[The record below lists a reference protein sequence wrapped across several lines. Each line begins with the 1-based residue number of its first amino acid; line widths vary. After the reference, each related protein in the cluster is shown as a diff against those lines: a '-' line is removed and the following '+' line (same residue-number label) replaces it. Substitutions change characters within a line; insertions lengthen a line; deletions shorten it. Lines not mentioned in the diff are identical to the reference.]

1 MPDGELDDPVTPA
14 FFDVLF
20 SVIPLLVIVPFVI
33 LFVGA
38 LVSIRRRSTA
48 MSGFEELGWYAF
60 VVFAQVIGPAVWFLF
75 ARERYEWAAA
85 SQRSP
90 RLGQSVAESQ
100 EIPR

>member
-1 MPDGELDDPVTPA
+1 MPDGELNDPVTPA

-20 SVIPLLVIVPFVI
+20 SLLPILLIVPFII

-38 LVSIRRRSTA
+38 LVSIRRRSSA
-48 MSGFEELGWYAF
+48 MTGLEELGWYAF

-85 SQRSP
+85 PP
-90 RLGQSVAESQ
+90 RRRNSGG
-100 EIPR
+100 